1 MSELCAKLSMS
12 RDYLI
17 RLRDMLAAATKARA
31 YATGIPDA
39 ATLAGNQQVQDA
51 VMFNLF
57 VLGEAAKGIPADVRA
72 RYATVQWRGI
82 AGLRDVLAHEYFGV
96 DHEVVWDVIATEL
109 PGLIDQLAEIIAN
122 EELRR

>member
-1 MSELCAKLSMS
+1 MSCVSESSAKPSMS

-17 RLRDMLAAATKARA
+17 RLRDMLAAANRARA

-39 ATLAGNQQVQDA
+39 ATLAANQQILDA

-57 VLGEAAKGIPADVRA
+57 VLGEAAKGIPADIRA
-72 RYATVQWRGI
+72 RYAAVEWRGI

-96 DHEVVWDVIATEL
+96 D
-109 PGLIDQLAEIIAN
+109 EIIAN

>member
-57 VLGEAAKGIPADVRA
+57 ILGEAAKGIPADVRA
-72 RYATVQWRGI
+72 RYTTIQWRGI

-96 DHEVVWDVIATEL
+96 DHEVVWDVIANEL

>member
-1 MSELCAKLSMS
+1 MSESSAKPSMS

-17 RLRDMLAAATKARA
+17 RLHDMLASATRARA

-39 ATLAGNQQVQDA
+39 ATLAANQQILDA

-57 VLGEAAKGIPADVRA
+57 
-72 RYATVQWRGI
+72 
-82 AGLRDVLAHEYFGV
+82 
-96 DHEVVWDVIATEL
+96 ATEL
-109 PGLIDQLAEIIAN
+109 PGLIEQLREIIAS

>member
-1 MSELCAKLSMS
+1 MS

-17 RLRDMLAAATKARA
+17 RLRDMLAAAKRARA
-31 YATGIPDA
+31 YAAAIPDA
-39 ATLAGNQQVQDA
+39 ATLTANQQVLDA

-57 VLGEAAKGIPADVRA
+57 VLGEAAKGIPAEVRA
-72 RYATVQWRGI
+72 RHATVEWRSI

-109 PGLIDQLAEIIAN
+109 PRLIEQLGQIIAN
-122 EELRR
+122 EEIRR

>member
-1 MSELCAKLSMS
+1 MS

-17 RLRDMLAAATKARA
+17 RLRDML
-31 YATGIPDA
+31 
-39 ATLAGNQQVQDA
+39 A

-72 RYATVQWRGI
+72 RYAAVEWRGI

-109 PGLIDQLAEIIAN
+109 PGLIERLGEIIAS
-122 EELRR
+122 EKLRR